1 MTMDTREELI
11 PLRTGFDQVW
21 HGYDRGQVHQY
32 MQSVD
37 TELRLLAADR
47 NGTAT
52 QAEELT
58 RQLEQAREE
67 SRQLRQQV
75 DRITRNPIDA
85 EALTERL
92 GHMLELAQAE
102 ADEILTRARAGATN
116 MQVAARQADD
126 QRRRRHDRLVA
137 ELEARR
143 REMEAEHRDVLRQAT
158 DKAERTVREATEQAE
173 RMTREAT
180 QQAERTVRDTTEQA
194 ERMTREATEYA
205 ERTTREADE
214 RRRELDEADAARR
227 AQVNADFD
235 IAMAAHRADA
245 EREID
250 ERTTAAR
257 RATDRLVRDAKREVE
272 QLNNRRDEVATALAD
287 TLTLLADAQSVLLP
301 QSPDG
306 TRKSAAA

>member
-1 MTMDTREELI
+1 MTTDTRDELI

-32 MQSVD
+32 MQSVE

-58 RQLEQAREE
+58 RQLEQARDE
-67 SRQLRQQV
+67 SRQLREQV
-75 DRITRNPIDA
+75 ARITRSPIDP
-85 EALTERL
+85 ETLTERL
-92 GHMLELAQAE
+92 RHMLELAQAE
-102 ADEILTRARAGATN
+102 ADEILMRARAGATN
-116 MQVAARQADD
+116 MQTAARQADD

-143 REMEAEHRDVLRQAT
+143 QEMEAEHRDVLRKAT
-158 DKAERTVREATEQAE
+158 EQAERTVREATEQAE
-173 RMTREAT
+173 RTTREAS
-180 QQAERTVRDTTEQA
+180 EQA

-205 ERTTREADE
+205 ERTTRDADE
-214 RRRELDEADAARR
+214 RRRELDEADARRR
-227 AQVNADFD
+227 AQVNSDFD
-235 IAMAAHRADA
+235 IAMAARRADA

-257 RATDRLVRDAKREVE
+257 RTADRMVRDAKREVE
-272 QLNNRRDEVATALAD
+272 QLNNRRDEVATALAG
-287 TLTLLADAQSVLLP
+287 TLALLADAQSVLLP
-301 QSPDG
+301 RSPDG
-306 TRKSAAA
+306 TRPSAAA